1 MRWMISTLIMECTSK
16 KRSLYHIHIELTREY
31 EPAQKKNK
39 PKQYTYLDL
48 ENMRVQDKKHL
59 DIWCD
64 GKIYPKNP
72 INNTTPCFS
81 TPSSLL
87 RYASDGHKGLLGYCN
102 ALSSH
107 ANSLRYLYNILSNEI
122 SMFKAQNYKLTLEL
136 QVKDQSICN
145 LERKVKDLRKKK
157 TKLGE
162 RERERKVKNVETLK
176 CGSGGLKRRI
186 RAAR

>member
-1 MRWMISTLIMECTSK
+1 MECTSK
-16 KRSLYHIHIELTREY
+16 KRLLYHLHVELTREY

-39 PKQYTYLDL
+39 PKQYTFLDY

-64 GKIYPKNP
+64 GRIYPKNP
-72 INNTTPCFS
+72 TTNTTPCFS
-81 TPSSLL
+81 SPSSLL
-87 RYASDGHKGLLGYCN
+87 RYAGDGHKGLLGYCN

-107 ANSLRYLYNILSNEI
+107 ANSLKYLYDILSHEN
-122 SMFKAQNYKLTLEL
+122 SMIKAQNYKLTLEL
-136 QVKDQSICN
+136 QKRDQSICN
-145 LERKVKDLRKKK
+145 LETKVKELRKKK

-162 RERERKVKNVETLK
+162 RERDRKISNVETLK

-186 RAAR
+186 RAARY

>member
-1 MRWMISTLIMECTSK
+1 MECASK
-16 KRSLYHIHIELTREY
+16 KRLLYHLHIELTKEY

-48 ENMRVQDKKHL
+48 ENMRLQDKKHL

-64 GKIYPKNP
+64 GRIYPKNP
-72 INNTTPCFS
+72 ITNIRPCFP

-87 RYASDGHKGLLGYCN
+87 RYAGDGYKGLLGYCN

-107 ANSLRYLYNILSNEI
+107 ANSLKYLYDILSHEN
-122 SMFKAQNYKLTLEL
+122 SMIKAQNYKLTLEL
-136 QVKDQSICN
+136 QKRDQSICN
-145 LERKVKDLRKKK
+145 LETKVKELRKKK

-162 RERERKVKNVETLK
+162 RERDRKINNVETLK
-176 CGSGGLKRRI
+176 CGFGGLKRRI
-186 RAAR
+186 RAARY

>member
-1 MRWMISTLIMECTSK
+1 MSMECTSK
-16 KRSLYHIHIELTREY
+16 KRVYNLHIELANEY

-39 PKQYTYLDL
+39 CKVYSYLDL
-48 ENMRVQDKKHL
+48 ENMRVQEKKHL

-64 GKIYPKNP
+64 GRIYPKSPLTNS
-72 INNTTPCFS
+72 TPSFS
-81 TPSSLL
+81 SPSSLL
-87 RYASDGHKGLLGYCN
+87 RYAGDGHNGLLGYCN

-107 ANSLRYLYNILSNEI
+107 ADTLKHSYDMCYHELTMLKLQNYNIS
-122 SMFKAQNYKLTLEL
+122 LEL
-136 QVKDQSICN
+136 QK
-145 LERKVKDLRKKK
+145 KDLSISDLEKKLRELRRKR

-162 RERERKVKNVETLK
+162 RERERKFSNVETLK

>member
-1 MRWMISTLIMECTSK
+1 MSIEGTST
-16 KRSLYHIHIELTREY
+16 KRVYHLHIELTKEY

-39 PKQYTYLDL
+39 RKEYTYLDL

-64 GKIYPKNP
+64 GRIYPKNP
-72 INNTTPCFS
+72 LTNTTPSFS
-81 TPSSLL
+81 STSSLL
-87 RYASDGHKGLLGYCN
+87 RYAGDGHKGLLGYCN

-107 ANSLRYLYNILSNEI
+107 SNSIKYLHDIRYYEI
-122 SMFKAQNYKLTLEL
+122 SMLKSQNYNLTLEL
-136 QVKDQSICN
+136 QKKDQSISD
-145 LERKVKDLRKKK
+145 LEKKLRELRRKK

-162 RERERKVKNVETLK
+162 RERERKISNVETLK

>member
-1 MRWMISTLIMECTSK
+1 MENTSK
-16 KRSLYHIHIELTREY
+16 RALYHLHIELTKDY

-39 PKQYTYLDL
+39 HKQYTFLDL

-64 GKIYPKNP
+64 GRIYPKNP
-72 INNTTPCFS
+72 LTNTTPCFT

-87 RYASDGHKGLLGYCN
+87 RFTGDGHQGLLGYCN

-107 ANSLRYLYNILSNEI
+107 ANSFKYLHEMLCHENTILKS
-122 SMFKAQNYKLTLEL
+122 QNYNLTSEL
-136 QVKDQSICN
+136 QKRDKSIYN
-145 LERKVKDLRKKK
+145 LQEKVRELRRKK
-157 TKLGE
+157 TKLGV
-162 RERERKVKNVETLK
+162 RERERKVCNVETLK